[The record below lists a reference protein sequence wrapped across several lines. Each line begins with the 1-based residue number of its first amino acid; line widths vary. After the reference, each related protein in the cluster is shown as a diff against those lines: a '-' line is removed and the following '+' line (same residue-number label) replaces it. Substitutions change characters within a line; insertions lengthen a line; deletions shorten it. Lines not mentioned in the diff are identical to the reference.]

1 MVECQ
6 LFSAS
11 MTSDVSRFFSALVER
26 EECMTTHQEII
37 LYIYMYICNSEPKHK
52 KIIGKY
58 RPIVFVSILLQ
69 SLEGGDFK
77 ISVQGAGKMS

>member
-1 MVECQ
+1 MEVEG
-6 LFSAS
+6 
-11 MTSDVSRFFSALVER
+11 
-26 EECMTTHQEII
+26 
-37 LYIYMYICNSEPKHK
+37 NSEPKHK